1 MELLSFGIAFPFGG
15 GHIAR
20 GDDQGPF
27 VLFAHKENDQVAP
40 GIGAAQRRV
49 NMLSGSMPVFNK
61 TKMGA
66 VAQNLPDFILYD
78 VVFAKELFNDFVNP
92 DDPVDL
98 LVNSPRFPL
107 PYPCGP
113 IDCGKPTL
121 DVIIFPPARFFKL
134 FLAAEEMLK

>member
-1 MELLSFGIAFPFGG
+1 MELFSFGIAFPFGG
-15 GHIAR
+15 GHVAR
-20 GDDQGPF
+20 GDDQGSF

-78 VVFAKELFNDFVNP
+78 VVFAKELLNDFVNP
-92 DDPVDL
+92 DEPVDFQAS
-98 LVNSPRFPL
+98 SPRFL
-107 PYPCGP
+107 SPYPYGP
-113 IDCGKPTL
+113 IDCGKPAL
-121 DVIIFPPARFFKL
+121 DVIIFPLASFFKL
-134 FLAAEEMLK
+134 FLAAEETLK